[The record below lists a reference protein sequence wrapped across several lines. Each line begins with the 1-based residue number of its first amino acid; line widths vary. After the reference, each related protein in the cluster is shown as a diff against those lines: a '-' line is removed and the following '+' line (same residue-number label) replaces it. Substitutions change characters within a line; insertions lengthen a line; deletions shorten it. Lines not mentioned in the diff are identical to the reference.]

1 MAHDPRYHEFLAR
14 LRRNNISAKVP
25 QNSLPFPIVSELY
38 TDRTKQ
44 ESSVSHYQNL
54 PLELR
59 QRVLYYALD
68 LIYQFKN
75 PYWNW
80 LTSRISNQD
89 YADCLSTIHPTF
101 ASDVKY
107 PTLLR
112 NKELAGIWEE
122 QVKAVGVLGQRVF
135 TQMNAL
141 KALEANWTDEDA
153 KALHEMETKLL
164 CDFHDAIGYME
175 TFTVDV
181 TNMKCKGFVAWMEW
195 MVGSNPKN
203 DTEDMPRIRSAAEK
217 LDTKIME
224 EIDEGMDMVGAQ
236 LSIWAEVFVRFMT
249 SVKQRFPESLPSDW
263 SLRYQFVRSFVSKN

>member
-1 MAHDPRYHEFLAR
+1 M
-14 LRRNNISAKVP
+14 
-25 QNSLPFPIVSELY
+25 
-38 TDRTKQ
+38 
-44 ESSVSHYQNL
+44 
-54 PLELR
+54 
-59 QRVLYYALD
+59 
-68 LIYQFKN
+68 
-75 PYWNW
+75 
-80 LTSRISNQD
+80 
-89 YADCLSTIHPTF
+89 
-101 ASDVKY
+101 
-107 PTLLR
+107 
-112 NKELAGIWEE
+112 
-122 QVKAVGVLGQRVF
+122 KAVGVLGQRVF